1 MKIDEFRVDGS
12 LGTSRVLVGEKLEN
26 FRYYTGQN
34 SVVVI
39 TDANIAGFY
48 GDYLEHY
55 PVIVLNPGEK
65 SKTLHTVND
74 IYKKLLKL
82 NCDRNTFILGVG
94 GGIVCDIAGFAA
106 STFLRGM
113 HFGFVSTSL
122 LSQVD
127 ASVGGKNGVNYRGYK
142 NLVGTFSQPD
152 FVICD
157 PRVLVTLPK
166 EEISGGFA
174 EIIKHT
180 LIADCQM
187 FTYLEKNITKALNLN
202 MEVIKKLT
210 AHSISVK
217 TAIVNRDERE
227 KGDRKLL
234 NFGHTLGHAIEK
246 ISGISHGQ
254 AVAIGMVMASEFSAE
269 LGFLSHEKVTR
280 IKNLLTKFN
289 LPVQTTIEPGKLM
302 AVIQKDKKRNDQKIS
317 FIILKNIGEAV
328 IQELEINQI
337 KKMLNQLHRT

>member
-1 MKIDEFRVDGS
+1 MIIDEFRVIGS

-39 TDANIAGFY
+39 TDENVAGFY
-48 GDYLEHY
+48 GDYFGHF
-55 PVIVLNPGEK
+55 PVIVLKPGEK
-65 SKTLHTVND
+65 SKTLNTVND

-157 PRVLVTLPK
+157 PRTLVTLPK

-180 LIADCQM
+180 LIADWQM
-187 FTYLEKNITKALNLN
+187 FAYLEENIMKALNLN
-202 MEVIKKLT
+202 MEVIQKLT

-269 LGFLSHEKVTR
+269 MGFLSHEKVIR

-289 LPVQTTIEPGKLM
+289 LPVHTTIEPGKLL
-302 AVIQKDKKRNDQKIS
+302 AAIQKDKKRNDQKIS
-317 FIILKNIGEAV
+317 FIFLKNVGEAV

-337 KKMLNQLHRT
+337 NKMLNQLHQT